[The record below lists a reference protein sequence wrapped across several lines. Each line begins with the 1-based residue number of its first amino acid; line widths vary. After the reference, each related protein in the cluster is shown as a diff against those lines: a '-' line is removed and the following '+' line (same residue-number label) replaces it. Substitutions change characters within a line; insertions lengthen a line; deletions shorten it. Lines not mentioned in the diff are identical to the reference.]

1 MDFTT
6 MMYSSM
12 ILIVA
17 FFVTTSVKSNLKYK
31 KENIK
36 IIFSLNEDD
45 KTSHL
50 LSSLIVVILI
60 LFAGFSIMGM
70 ITTKSYTS
78 QGFIGMIIMP
88 ILMIVLYLPMMKKTR
103 ISNLGIHKKNYLIRW
118 SDIKGID
125 YLKPDKK
132 DKVVVKI
139 IYTVG
144 LKDSTAEL
152 TFNKDDAQMDTFKDI
167 VKEYRN
173 KKKDKKSGK

>member
-12 ILIVA
+12 ILIVG
-17 FFVTTSVKSNLKYK
+17 FFVATSVKNNLKYK
-31 KENIK
+31 KENMK

-50 LSSLIVVILI
+50 LSSLVVVILI

-70 ITTKSYTS
+70 IDTKSYTN
-78 QGFIGMIIMP
+78 QGFIGMIIIP
-88 ILMIVLYLPMMKKTR
+88 ILMIILYLPMMKKTR
-103 ISNLGIHKKNYLIRW
+103 VSNLGIHKKNYLIRW
-118 SDIKGID
+118 SEIKGID
-125 YLKPDKK
+125 YLKPDKRG
-132 DKVVVKI
+132 KVVAKI

-144 LKDSTAEL
+144 LRDSTAEI
-152 TFNKDDAQMDTFKDI
+152 TFNKDDEQIDTFKD
-167 VKEYRN
+167 VAKEYRN